1 VPLYVG
7 NARSTIVPSRGKYKR
22 KESLGRPIR
31 PRILVSDCF
40 QNKTCGLGQ
49 IGDGYLQIS
58 ASSRAEMN
66 WANLGY
72 DGARMTEKEMAA
84 VSPYAERDQ
93 TSITY
98 GVHVCRDGWWI
109 LRV

>member
-1 VPLYVG
+1 MPLCVG

-22 KESLGRPIR
+22 KECLGRPLR
-31 PRILVSDCF
+31 PRILVSDGF
-40 QNKTCGLGQ
+40 QNETSGAGQ

-72 DGARMTEKEMAA
+72 DGARMTEKSWRRSA
-84 VSPYAERDQ
+84 R
-93 TSITY
+93 
-98 GVHVCRDGWWI
+98 I
-109 LRV
+109 LRVVGLASRTGFM